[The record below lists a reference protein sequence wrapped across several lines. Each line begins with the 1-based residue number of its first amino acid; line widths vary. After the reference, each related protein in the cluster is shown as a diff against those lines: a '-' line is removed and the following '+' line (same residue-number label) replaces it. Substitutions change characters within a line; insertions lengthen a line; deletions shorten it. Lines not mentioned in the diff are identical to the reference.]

1 MKNAL
6 KLILAVCL
14 MLFGIAAAIAAEDLQ
29 LAPGLSYTSDS
40 GPFPIIATNLHDAK
54 IEAGRPHLIFFGAA
68 SDLNTNRQ
76 AKRFV
81 DLYKKQKQKD
91 TTLKFIVV
99 DVDRPASPEAK
110 ELISKYYP
118 GYVPAELL
126 LDKDGKTVW
135 SHVGEVSRRKIRAR
149 VGGTL

>member
-14 MLFGIAAAIAAEDLQ
+14 MMFGIEAAIAAEDLQ
-29 LAPGLSYTSDS
+29 LAPGLSFTSDS
-40 GPFPIIATNLHDAK
+40 GPFPIIATNLHDAT
-54 IEAGRPHLIFFGAA
+54 IEPGRPHLIFFGAA

-81 DLYKKQKQKD
+81 DLYKKRKASA
-91 TTLKFIVV
+91 LKFIVV
-99 DVDRPASPEAK
+99 DVDHPTSSEAK
-110 ELISKYYP
+110 ALITKYYP
-118 GYVPAELL
+118 GYVPASLL
-126 LDKDGKTVW
+126 LDKQGKTVW
-135 SHVGEVSRRKIRAR
+135 SQVGEVSRRKIRAR